1 LKLTTKT
8 PGHEEIEAFHYSR
21 STTMRR
27 KLYPTAFFLVVT
39 ILAFWKVIFH
49 GEFTLLI
56 GGDVASAYY
65 PWFDVASYWLKKGIF
80 ILWDPYVYAG
90 KPFMGEPQP
99 GLFYPLNWI
108 FMLLPARGGGI
119 NLDGLQTLLILN
131 YFLIGCFTF
140 LLARSIGLSPYGAA
154 AAGVSFALGGYTVHI
169 FGYVNKL
176 SGFVWMPLV
185 ILCFR
190 RALLTEHWKARVRW
204 GVWGGIGLALTFL
217 PGHHIPAIH
226 TGLFLFFYAVF
237 TLVRDW
243 KSPWKARTGIL
254 LALAVVAVTGVLI
267 TTFQWLPASEW
278 ARVVYRWIGDAPP
291 VAWGQKVPYS
301 ELQHGG
307 NIAPQDVVSLLIP
320 YFGARTSLY
329 VGCVVLFLALV
340 GLLFARQRETWFFRS
355 AAFLYLFLSWG
366 YFSAL
371 HGWINTLIPG
381 VWFAREVFH
390 YLIPFQLSL
399 ALLAGWGLDYLVDQY
414 SGVPAAIFNVFV
426 RRAGWGIALLVLFSG
441 MLVVVLHFR
450 FGMGMDHPY
459 ITGMGALA
467 TYLSVLGFLIFL
479 LHTRSIRPSVFRGL
493 IVALVVLDLSSQ
505 LSSSLPG
512 KERTPEEQNTY
523 VRNTWKKGPAVEFLR
538 GRREAE
544 YFRVDDP
551 SQVFPPNFGD
561 VWRVESTMGHGA
573 TALVDYFAFRG
584 TGWGPA
590 SNASALL
597 NVRYFPSPVAIPGMK
612 KIFEDGDA
620 VYQNPRAV
628 DRVFVASSYR
638 AFSTREQI
646 LGWLSSSLLAPRET
660 VLLLEQDL
668 SQVPEWFWKEARNE
682 SDGIEIRR
690 FAQRSASEKKALLV
704 EDELERHKLNVFR
717 PAWGVS
723 AGDELAILFRPDQ
736 PLEHC
741 FVIFSLSAAPAE
753 KCGLTLTLRG
763 PQGVTQIPVELV
775 ASSNQELETERPR
788 RAVLDLG
795 RVDRADHHLS
805 FEKTEACRPWI
816 DSLRIAKS
824 VPREEEPGTVRIVSY
839 EPNRMTLAGELRR
852 ASFVVLSEVF
862 YPGWEALVDGRPAPI
877 IRGDL
882 VLRAIP
888 VSAGKHTIELRFRPK
903 TLFWGLAVSITSMI
917 GVALFLLLT
926 RDR

>member
-1 LKLTTKT
+1 M
-8 PGHEEIEAFHYSR
+8 G
-21 STTMRR
+21 R
-27 KLYPTAFFLVVT
+27 KLFPPAFILVAT

-65 PWFDVASYWLKKGIF
+65 PWFDVASYWLKKGTLL
-80 ILWDPYVYAG
+80 LWDPYVYSG
-90 KPFMGEPQP
+90 KPYMGEPQP

-119 NLDGLQTLLILN
+119 NLDGMQALLILN
-131 YFLIGCFTF
+131 YFLMACFTF
-140 LLARSIGLSPYGAA
+140 LLARSIGLLPYGAA
-154 AAGVSFALGGYTVHI
+154 IAGVSFALGGYTVHI

-190 RALLTEHWKARVRW
+190 RALLSEHWKARVRW

-226 TGLFLFFYAVF
+226 TGLFLLFYAVF
-237 TLVRDW
+237 TLLQDW

-267 TTFQWLPASEW
+267 TTLQWLPASEW
-278 ARVVYRWIGDAPP
+278 ARGVYRWTGNAPP
-291 VAWGQKVPYS
+291 VVWGQKVPYS

-307 NIAPQDVVSLLIP
+307 NIAPQDIVSLLIP
-320 YFGARTSLY
+320 YFGARTSIY
-329 VGCVVLFLALV
+329 VGCFVLFLALV
-340 GLLFARQRETWFFRS
+340 GLLFARQREAWFFRS
-355 AAFLYLFLSWG
+355 AVVLYLFLSWG
-366 YFSAL
+366 FFSAL
-371 HGWINTLIPG
+371 HGWVNTFIPG

-414 SGVPAAIFNVFV
+414 SGAPAEIFRVFV

-441 MLVVVLHFR
+441 MLMVLLHFR

-459 ITGMGALA
+459 ITGMAALA
-467 TYLSVLGFLIFL
+467 TYLTVLGVLIFM
-479 LHTRSIRPSVFRGL
+479 LHTGSIRPPVFRGL

-505 LSSSLPG
+505 LSSTLPG
-512 KERTPEEQNTY
+512 KGREPEEQNTY
-523 VRNTWKKGPAVEFLR
+523 VRNIWKKRPAVEFLR
-538 GRREAE
+538 ARRKTE

-551 SQVFPPNFGD
+551 ALVFPPNFGD
-561 VWRVESTMGHGA
+561 VWRLESTMGHGA

-584 TGWGPA
+584 SGWGPA

-597 NVRYFPSPVAIPGMK
+597 NVRYFASPVAIPGMK

-620 VYQNPRAV
+620 VYLNPKAVPRA
-628 DRVFVASSYR
+628 FVASSYR
-638 AFSTREQI
+638 VFSSREQLLRW
-646 LGWLSSSLLAPRET
+646 LGSSFLSPRET
-660 VLLLEQDL
+660 VLLREQDMSL
-668 SQVPEWFWKEARNE
+668 IPDWFWKEARNE

-690 FAQRSASEKKALLV
+690 IDQWSSSEKKALLLK
-704 EDELERHKLNVFR
+704 DELERHKMNVFR
-717 PAWGVS
+717 PAWGAS
-723 AGDELAILFRPDQ
+723 AGDEVAILFCPDR

-741 FVIFSLSAAPAE
+741 FVIFGLSAAPE
-753 KCGLTLTLRG
+753 ERCGLTLTLRG
-763 PQGVTQIPVELV
+763 PQGATSIPAELV
-775 ASSNQELETERPR
+775 ATLNQELEPERPR
-788 RAVLDLG
+788 TAVLDLG
-795 RVDRADHHLS
+795 RVDRADYHLS
-805 FEKTEACRPWI
+805 FEKTETCRPWI
-816 DSLRIAKS
+816 DSISIAKS
-824 VPREEEPGTVRIVSY
+824 LPQEEPEPGTVGITSY
-839 EPNRMTLAGELRR
+839 EPNRMMLVAELRR

-862 YPGWEALVDGRPAPI
+862 YPGWEAFVDGRPAPI
-877 IRGDL
+877 IPGDL

-888 VSAGKHTIELRFRPK
+888 VPAGKHTIELHFRSK
-903 TLFWGLAVSITSMI
+903 TLLWGLVVSLTSLI
-917 GVALFLLLT
+917 GAALFLLLT